1 MRIRLLRF
9 CLLVIFA
16 FLANLS
22 IAQRAGKQQAAS
34 PVEFRK
40 ISDRLYEIRG
50 GRGANGGACI
60 GDNEVLLVDSKMDEA
75 SVKQALAELGKLTDK
90 PVKYVVNTHADG
102 DHVAGNRYLP
112 AGTIF
117 VAHENCRKEFF
128 HAGRDGSPS
137 QWSDPKLSAF
147 LPSIT
152 YRTKMDMQ
160 LGDKRVELWY
170 FGVGHTTGDTVVYF
184 PEEKTAFVGDQMFL
198 GRTPLI
204 HAYKGGNSFE
214 NVKTLTKMLETLDA
228 EHFCSGHSDMT
239 NRQGVKDNIASM
251 QRRQEKVGALIK
263 KGKSL
268 EEAKTEFGPDEAG
281 LVETIYKEIKAGQ
294 SVTAVR

>member
-1 MRIRLLRF
+1 MRIPLLRLYVAVLF
-9 CLLVIFA
+9 VI
-16 FLANLS
+16 LANPS
-22 IAQRAGKQQAAS
+22 SGQRAGKQQAAS

-40 ISDRLYEIRG
+40 ISDRLYEIHG
-50 GRGANGGACI
+50 GRGANGGAYI
-60 GDNEVLLVDSKMDEA
+60 GDNGVLLVDSKMDEA
-75 SVKQALAELGKLTDK
+75 SVKQVLAELSKLTDK
-90 PVKYVVNTHADG
+90 PVKYVVNTHSDG

-112 AGTIF
+112 TGTIF

-128 HAGRDGSPS
+128 HTGRDGSPS
-137 QWSDPKLSAF
+137 QWADPKLSAF

-152 YRTKMDMQ
+152 YRTKMDMH

-184 PEEKTAFVGDQMFL
+184 PDEKTAFIGDQMFL

-204 HAYKGGNSFE
+204 HAYKGGSSFE

-239 NRQGVKDNIASM
+239 NRQGVKDSIASM
-251 QRRQEKVGALIK
+251 QRRQEKVQALIK
-263 KGKSL
+263 NGKNL
-268 EEAKTEFGPDEAG
+268 EETKAEFGPDEAG
-281 LVETIYKEIKAGQ
+281 LVETIYNEIKASQ
-294 SVTAVR
+294 SPTVAR